1 MDFQANSYDVVEQ
14 QMVSQEVYTEYGGG
28 TERRVS
34 ALGWSGEALQRKTN
48 EKPGLTGK
56 IQLSSSIH
64 TGMR

>member
-1 MDFQANSYDVVEQ
+1 
-14 QMVSQEVYTEYGGG
+14 MVSQEVYTEYGGG

-64 TGMR
+64 RGMR